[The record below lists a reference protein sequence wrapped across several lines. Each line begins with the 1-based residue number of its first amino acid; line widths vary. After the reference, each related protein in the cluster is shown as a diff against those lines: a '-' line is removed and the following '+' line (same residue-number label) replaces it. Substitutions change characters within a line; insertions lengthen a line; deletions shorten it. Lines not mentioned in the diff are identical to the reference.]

1 MRIWTCLVGLAV
13 IVLPTLPA
21 LAEGAENDWLA
32 KSFAKSEATVSV
44 SKSTR
49 SALQR
54 AARDE
59 TAERPASARRAAKL
73 ARGNDSDDDG
83 SRPQRKAA
91 SKPRPSE
98 SLSSGSGETGVA
110 SYYWEPQALASGG
123 RFNPNAMTAAH
134 KTLPFGTRVR
144 VTHLGNGNS
153 VDVVINDRGPYI
165 AGRIIDLSKRA
176 AQDIG
181 MTGSGVARVK
191 MAILGR

>member
-1 MRIWTCLVGLAV
+1 MSKFLTLASLAV
-13 IVLPTLPA
+13 VLLLSAAPA
-21 LAEGAENDWLA
+21 SAQDWVSSILAEQRRQAGNSDDRPVAQRRSLSND
-32 KSFAKSEATVSV
+32 EG
-44 SKSTR
+44 STR
-49 SALQR
+49 S
-54 AARDE
+54 
-59 TAERPASARRAAKL
+59 RRA
-73 ARGNDSDDDG
+73 RNDDNDDG
-83 SRPQRKAA
+83 SRPQRRAA
-91 SKPRPSE
+91 SKPQPRE
-98 SLSSGSGETGVA
+98 SLSGGSGETGVA

-181 MTGSGVARVK
+181 MTGSGVARVRVSV
-191 MAILGR
+191 LGR